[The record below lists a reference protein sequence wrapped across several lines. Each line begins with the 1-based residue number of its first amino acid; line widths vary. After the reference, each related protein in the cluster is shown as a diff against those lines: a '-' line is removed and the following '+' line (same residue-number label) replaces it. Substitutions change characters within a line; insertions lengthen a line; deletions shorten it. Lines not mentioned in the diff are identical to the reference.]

1 VIRLSG
7 EAPARLAGRCRR
19 CDDVHVVDND
29 VAAGTAALADL
40 FAAIEHDEAL
50 SPFRA
55 AVSATRGK
63 MLAVLVADD
72 VDIGGG
78 VTRHVLRAYSGDL
91 AGPADWPGWAPSIIR
106 REHTA
111 DLEAQTLTTL
121 ATLTQQLDDARARND
136 VDAADT
142 LRRARKHTS
151 ATLMAAM
158 HDAVSLTSTAQTTLP
173 LRDVFVGVGI
183 PSGTADCGLPK
194 LLHAANARGL
204 RVVGSAEAWW
214 GPDLGE
220 RRHGALQAPCE
231 GKCQPILGHLLCPR

>member
-1 VIRLSG
+1 MSLLSG
-7 EAPARLAGRCRR
+7 AAPARLAGRCRR

-29 VAAGTAALADL
+29 VAVGTAALVELLD
-40 FAAIEHDEAL
+40 AIDHDEAL
-50 SPFRA
+50 APFRA
-55 AVSATRGK
+55 ALAATRGK

-72 VDIGGG
+72 DVDG
-78 VTRHVLRAYSGDL
+78 TRHVLRAYSGDL

-136 VDAADT
+136 VEAADT
-142 LRRARKHTS
+142 LRRARKQTS

-158 HDAVSLTSTAQTTLP
+158 HDAVSLTSAAQTTLP
-173 LRDVFVGVGI
+173 LREVFVGVGI

-204 RVVGSAEAWW
+204 HVVGSAEAWW